1 MTAPSVGVVGAGL
14 LGLTAAYRLAEA
26 GVRVSLFERAPDLGG
41 LVGSFDFGGRPVDR
55 FYHVVLPTDDR
66 VLGLAEEVGLRER
79 FRFRPTR
86 VGFYGDGRLFSATT
100 PMEFL
105 RFPLFGPAGRAR
117 LATFVARCRL
127 ISDHAQLDETPL
139 VPWLERMCG
148 RTVTE
153 RLWKPLLDS
162 KFDGR
167 YDDLPATYIWARSRR
182 MSTTRDRG
190 GREVMGWLHGGYQ
203 TLVDELERRLRSLGC
218 EIRSGAAVESI
229 LGGEHGVS
237 GLVVDGEPRR
247 FDLVLCTL
255 TPLHAAVL
263 LPKALAHHAGADR
276 FRYLGVVCLLLR
288 ARRSVSPYYHLNIT
302 DRRVPLTTVV
312 ETTHVVDPEHVGGHL
327 VYAAR
332 YVEPEHEDHRRPTE
346 DIAAEYLGHVRTI
359 FPDLADEDVLG
370 AVVQRAR
377 VTEPVHL
384 VGGAANLP
392 EHFPVPGLALAS
404 TAHIYPEISSGQAV
418 TGVAERVVPGI
429 LERLPAV
436 REVAA

>member
-1 MTAPSVGVVGAGL
+1 VSVPSVGVVGAGL
-14 LGLTAAYRLAEA
+14 LGLTAAYRLASV

-41 LVGSFDFGGRPVDR
+41 LVGSFEFGGRPVDR

-66 VLGLAEEVGLRER
+66 VVGLAEEVGLCER

-100 PMEFL
+100 PAEFL
-105 RFPLFGPAGRAR
+105 RFPLFGLSGRLR
-117 LATFVARCRL
+117 LAAFVARCRL
-127 ISDHAQLDETPL
+127 IADPAALDQTPL

-167 YDDLPATYIWARSRR
+167 YEDLPATYIWARSRR
-182 MSTTRDRG
+182 MSTTRDRS
-190 GREVMGWLHGGYQ
+190 GREVMGWLRGGYQ
-203 TLVDELERRLRSLGC
+203 TLVDELEGRLGDLGC
-218 EIRSGAAVESI
+218 EIRAGAEVERI
-229 LGGEHGVS
+229 VGGETGVS
-237 GLVVDGEPRR
+237 GLVVDGEFRP

-255 TPLHAAVL
+255 APLHAAAL
-263 LPKALAHHAGADR
+263 LPGALSHHARAER

-288 ARRSVSPYYHLNIT
+288 TRRSVSPYYHLNIT

-312 ETTHVVDPEHVGGHL
+312 ETTHVVDPDHVGGHL
-327 VYAAR
+327 LYAAR
-332 YVEPEHEDHRRPTE
+332 YVDPGDEDQRRPVE
-346 DIAAEYLGHVRTI
+346 EIAAEYLGHVRTI
-359 FPDLADEDVLG
+359 FPDLENEDVLDS
-370 AVVQRAR
+370 VVQRAR

-392 EHFPVPGLALAS
+392 EHFPVSGLALAS

-418 TGVAERVVPGI
+418 TGVAERIVPGI
-429 LERLPAV
+429 LERLPFK
-436 REVAA
+436 RSAAA